1 MNVVVVGYGRVG
13 SALAREAVARGH
25 AVTVIDNHT
34 SRVQRAVRLQG
45 ARVVAGN
52 AVDVQ
57 VQREAQVGSADIF
70 LAVTSND
77 NVNLVA
83 AQIAVEV
90 FQVINVVAR
99 VYAPSRSEVTASRG
113 IVTVCPTSYAIDKSL
128 ELLAAAEGE
137 AAPHSPPARK
147 SAARQRVAYKPADE
161 TKFVVVAGGG
171 RVGFHLA
178 RSLMAAGHEVAL
190 IEREGSIA
198 AELSA
203 RIDLPIIVGDGS
215 MSPVL
220 EEAGAGRARVFC
232 AVTGRDEDNLVA
244 CQTVKTL
251 WPGKET
257 TNEQG
262 EKVWVPGPKTIARV
276 SDPNNED
283 LYRALGVDATVSATS
298 LIQSVVER
306 ELPTLKIKTLL
317 SLQAG
322 GVSILELTL
331 SDTSPVVGKPLR
343 EIIVPKDCNV
353 VAILRGAVAVVPR
366 GDTVFSPGDVVLT
379 LVGKGS
385 EKALKETLLGPDE
398 EEAPLADES
407 H

>member
-1 MNVVVVGYGRVG
+1 MNVIVVGYGRVG

-34 SRVQRAVRLQG
+34 SRVQRAARLQG

-57 VQREAQVGSADIF
+57 VQREASVGSADLF

-90 FQVINVVAR
+90 FQVTNVVAR
-99 VYAPSRSEVTASRG
+99 VYAPSRAEVTASRG

-128 ELLAAAEGE
+128 ELMVAAEGE
-137 AAPHSPPARK
+137 ASPHSPPARGRM
-147 SAARQRVAYKPADE
+147 SAARPRVAHQPEDE

-190 IEREGSIA
+190 IERDPAIA
-198 AELSA
+198 AELGA
-203 RIDLPIIVGDGS
+203 RIDIPIIVGDGS

-220 EEAGAGRARVFC
+220 EEAGAARARVFA

-251 WPGKET
+251 WPGRESPT
-257 TNEQG
+257 G
-262 EKVWVPGPKTIARV
+262 FIPGPKTIARV
-276 SDPNNED
+276 SDPHNED

-298 LIQSVVER
+298 LIQGVIER

-343 EIIVPKDCNV
+343 EVIVPKDCNV
-353 VAILRGAVAVVPR
+353 VAILRGPVAVVPR
-366 GDTVFSPGDVVLT
+366 GDTIFQPQDVVLT
-379 LVGKGS
+379 LVAKGS
-385 EKALKETLLGPDE
+385 ELALKETLLGPE
-398 EEAPLADES
+398 EGAAAQ

>member
-13 SALAREAVARGH
+13 SALAREALARGH
-25 AVTVIDNHT
+25 SVTVIDNHS
-34 SRVQRAVRLQG
+34 SRIQRAVRLAG
-45 ARVVAGN
+45 TRVVAGN

-57 VQREAQVGSADIF
+57 VQREAAVGSADMF

-90 FQVINVVAR
+90 FQVTNVVAR

-113 IVTVCPTSYAIDKSL
+113 IITVCPTGYAIDKTL
-128 ELLAAAEGE
+128 ELMVAAEGE
-137 AAPHSPPARK
+137 ASPHSPPSRK
-147 SAARQRVAYKPADE
+147 SGTRPRVSYTPQDE
-161 TKFVVVAGGG
+161 NKFVVVAGGG

-178 RSLMAAGHEVAL
+178 RSLLAAGHEVAL
-190 IEREGSIA
+190 IERDAAIA

-203 RIDLPIIVGDGS
+203 RIDMPIIVGDGS

-220 EEAGAGRARVFC
+220 EEAGAARARVFA

-251 WPGKET
+251 WPGKEGP
-257 TNEQG
+257 NG
-262 EKVWVPGPKTIARV
+262 WVKGPKTIARV

-298 LIQSVVER
+298 LIQGVIER
-306 ELPTLKIKTLL
+306 ELPTLRIKTLL
-317 SLQAG
+317 SLQDG

-343 EIIVPKDCNV
+343 ELIVPKDCNV
-353 VAILRGAVAVVPR
+353 VAILRGAIAVVPR
-366 GDTVFSPGDVVLT
+366 GDTVFQPGDVVLT
-379 LVGKGS
+379 LVAKGS
-385 EKALKETLLGPDE
+385 ENALKETLLGEDPP
-398 EEAPLADES
+398 EAEPA

>member
-1 MNVVVVGYGRVG
+1 MNVVIVGYGRVG
-13 SALAREAVARGH
+13 SALAREALARGH
-25 AVTVIDNHT
+25 SVTVIDNHT
-34 SRVQRAVRLQG
+34 ARVQRAVRLQG
-45 ARVVAGN
+45 TRVVAGN

-57 VQREAQVGSADIF
+57 VQREAGVGAADMF

-90 FQVINVVAR
+90 FQVTNVVAR

-113 IVTVCPTSYAIDKSL
+113 IVTVCPTSFAIEKSL
-128 ELLAAAEGE
+128 ELMTAVEAE
-137 AAPHSPPARK
+137 APPHSPPARTTG
-147 SAARQRVAYKPADE
+147 ARARVAFQPQDE

-178 RSLMAAGHEVAL
+178 RSLLAAGHEVAL
-190 IEREGSIA
+190 IERDPQVA

-203 RIDLPIIVGDGS
+203 RVDLPIIVGDGS

-220 EEAGAGRARVFC
+220 EEAGAGRARVFA
-232 AVTGRDEDNLVA
+232 AVTGRDEDNLIA

-251 WPGKET
+251 WPGREGPDG
-257 TNEQG
+257 QWIG
-262 EKVWVPGPKTIARV
+262 GPKTIARV
-276 SDPNNED
+276 SDPHNED
-283 LYRALGVDATVSATS
+283 LYRALGVDSTVSATTH
-298 LIQSVVER
+298 IQSVIER
-306 ELPTLKIKTLL
+306 ELPTLKIKTIL

-343 EIIVPKDCNV
+343 EVLLPKDCNV

-366 GDTVFSPGDVVLT
+366 GDTVFQPGDVVLT
-379 LVGKGS
+379 LVAKGS
-385 EKALKETLLGPDE
+385 EDPLKETLLGAE
-398 EEAPLADES
+398 SEAPPAHPPE

>member
-1 MNVVVVGYGRVG
+1 MNVVVIGYGRVG

-25 AVTVIDNHT
+25 AVTVIDNHS

-45 ARVVAGN
+45 ARVVAGS

-57 VQREAQVGSADIF
+57 VQRDAAVGSADLF

-90 FQVINVVAR
+90 FQVTNVVAR
-99 VYAPSRSEVTASRG
+99 VYAPSRSEVTANRG
-113 IVTVCPTSYAIDKSL
+113 IVTFCPTSYAIDRGL
-128 ELLAAAEGE
+128 ELMLAAEGE

-147 SAARQRVAYKPADE
+147 TGARQRVTYKPADE

-178 RSLMAAGHEVAL
+178 RSLVTAGHEVAM
-190 IEREGSIA
+190 IERDPQTA

-203 RIDLPIIVGDGS
+203 RIDIPVIVGDGS

-220 EEAGAGRARVFC
+220 EEAGAGRAKVFA
-232 AVTGRDEDNLVA
+232 AVTGQDEDNLIA

-251 WPGKET
+251 WQAQNQGPGAGT
-257 TNEQG
+257 
-262 EKVWVPGPKTIARV
+262 PPKTIARI
-276 SDPNNED
+276 SDPYNED

-331 SDTSPVVGKPLR
+331 SDTSPVAGKPLR

-385 EKALKETLLGPDE
+385 EQALKTTLLGE
-398 EEAPLADES
+398 EPAA

>member
-13 SALAREAVARGH
+13 SALAREALAAGH
-25 AVTVIDNHT
+25 HVTVIDNHAA
-34 SRVQRAVRLQG
+34 RVQRAARLAG
-45 ARVVAGN
+45 AKVVVGN

-57 VQREAQVGSADIF
+57 VQREAGVGAADML

-99 VYAPSRSEVTASRG
+99 IYAPSRAEVTASRG
-113 IVTVCPTSYAIDKSL
+113 IVTVCPTRYAID
-128 ELLAAAEGE
+128 ELLVKLNEAAGE
-137 AAPHSPPARK
+137 ASPHSPPARK
-147 SAARQRVAYKPADE
+147 AGPRAHTPHSPVDE
-161 TKFVVVAGGG
+161 SKFVVVAGGG

-178 RSLMAAGHEVAL
+178 RSLLAAGHEVAL
-190 IEREGSIA
+190 IERDPQVA
-198 AELSA
+198 AEISA
-203 RIDLPIIVGDGS
+203 RIDIPVIVGDGS
-215 MSPVL
+215 MTPVL
-220 EEAGAGRARVFC
+220 EEAGAGRARVFA

-251 WPGKET
+251 WPGKD
-257 TNEQG
+257 G
-262 EKVWVPGPKTIARV
+262 KGGPKTIARV

-283 LYRALGVDATVSATS
+283 LYRALGVDSTVSATS
-298 LIQSVVER
+298 IIQGVIER

-331 SDTSPVVGKPLR
+331 SEHSPVIGKPLR
-343 EIIVPKDCNV
+343 EVIVPKDCNV

-366 GDTVFSPGDVVLT
+366 GDTVFAPGDLVLT
-379 LVGKGS
+379 LVARGAEAS
-385 EKALKETLLGPDE
+385 LTQMLLGSDE
-398 EEAPLADES
+398 KPADES
-407 H
+407 PSH

>member
-1 MNVVVVGYGRVG
+1 
-13 SALAREAVARGH
+13 L
-25 AVTVIDNHT
+25 
-34 SRVQRAVRLQG
+34 
-45 ARVVAGN
+45 
-52 AVDVQ
+52 
-57 VQREAQVGSADIF
+57 
-70 LAVTSND
+70 
-77 NVNLVA
+77 
-83 AQIAVEV
+83 
-90 FQVINVVAR
+90 
-99 VYAPSRSEVTASRG
+99 
-113 IVTVCPTSYAIDKSL
+113 
-128 ELLAAAEGE
+128 
-137 AAPHSPPARK
+137 
-147 SAARQRVAYKPADE
+147 
-161 TKFVVVAGGG
+161 
-171 RVGFHLA
+171 
-178 RSLMAAGHEVAL
+178 AAGHEVAL
-190 IEREGSIA
+190 IEQNAQIA

-220 EEAGAGRARVFC
+220 EEAGAGRARVFA

-251 WPGKET
+251 WPGKE
-257 TNEQG
+257 G
-262 EKVWVPGPKTIARV
+262 PDGKWIPGPKTIARI
-276 SDPNNED
+276 SDPQNED

-385 EKALKETLLGPDE
+385 EKALKETLLGE
-398 EEAPLADES
+398 ELLTEEA

>member
-1 MNVVVVGYGRVG
+1 MNVIIVGYGRVG
-13 SALAREAVARGH
+13 SALAREALTRGH
-25 AVTVIDNHT
+25 AVTIIDNHT
-34 SRVQRAVRLQG
+34 ARVQRAARLQG

-57 VQREAQVGSADIF
+57 VQREAAVGSADMF

-99 VYAPSRSEVTASRG
+99 VYAPSRSDVTASRG
-113 IVTVCPTSYAIDKSL
+113 IVTVCPTSYAIEKSL
-128 ELLAAAEGE
+128 EVMTAAEGE

-147 SAARQRVAYKPADE
+147 TGARPRVAYTPQDE

-171 RVGFHLA
+171 RIGFHLA
-178 RSLMAAGHEVAL
+178 RSLVAAGHEVAL
-190 IEREGSIA
+190 IERDAQVA

-203 RIDLPIIVGDGS
+203 RMDLPIIVGDGS

-220 EEAGAGRARVFC
+220 EEAGAGRCRVFA

-244 CQTVKTL
+244 CQTVKML
-251 WPGKET
+251 WPGKEGP
-257 TNEQG
+257 NG
-262 EKVWVPGPKTIARV
+262 WIKGPKTIARV
-276 SDPNNED
+276 SDPHNED

-298 LIQSVVER
+298 IIQSVIER

-317 SLQAG
+317 SLQDG

-343 EIIVPKDCNV
+343 EVIVPKDCNV
-353 VAILRGAVAVVPR
+353 VAILRGQVAVVPR
-366 GDTVFSPGDVVLT
+366 GDTVFQPGDVVLT

-385 EKALKETLLGPDE
+385 EKALNEVLLGE
-398 EEAPLADES
+398 ESVHPES